1 MQTTFKDT
9 RPIKL
14 LVEELM
20 FQVDSLH
27 KVTFEAAFISP
38 SQRSREQ
45 SRRLG
50 RVEGLAIAID
60 QLAGGD
66 LDDRN

>member
-1 MQTTFKDT
+1 MKSTYKDT

-20 FQVDSLH
+20 FQVDSLY

-45 SRRLG
+45 SRRMG
-50 RVEGLAIAID
+50 RVEGLAMAID
-60 QLAGGD
+60 QLSGGD
-66 LDDRN
+66 LDDRD